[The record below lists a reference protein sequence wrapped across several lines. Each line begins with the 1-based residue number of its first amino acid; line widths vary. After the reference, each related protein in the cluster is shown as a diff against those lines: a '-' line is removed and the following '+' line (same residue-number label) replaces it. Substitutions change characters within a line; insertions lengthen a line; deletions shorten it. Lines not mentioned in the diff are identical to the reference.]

1 MPEPTLP
8 APPAGPRPSEAIAVP
23 TLLASA
29 ITAVAGYVDAVGFAH
44 MGNLYLSF
52 MSGNSTRLGL
62 ALGEARLDAMAS
74 AAAVIGLFVLG
85 AVLGT
90 LLGDALPSRRISA
103 TLAAETLLFALGAGL
118 LVAGIGFPALLP
130 LAAAMGMQN
139 TIHQTVHGADIGKS
153 FVTGALF
160 SLGQSLALALRGRAS
175 AGTCA
180 FYALSWALFVTGAAL
195 GATLLIRVGLE
206 MAVAGAGAALLLLG
220 LLAAWKRL

>member
-1 MPEPTLP
+1 M
-8 APPAGPRPSEAIAVP
+8 P

-29 ITAVAGYVDAVGFAH
+29 ITAVAGYVDAVGYAH

-62 ALGEARLDAMAS
+62 ALGEAKLDAIAS

-90 LLGDALPSRRISA
+90 LLGDALPTRRITA
-103 TLAAETLLFALGAGL
+103 TLAAEAALFALGAGL
-118 LVAGIGFPALLP
+118 LAGGIGFSALLP
-130 LAAAMGMQN
+130 LAGAMGMQN

-175 AGTCA
+175 AAACA

-195 GATLLIRVGLE
+195 GVTLLGRLGLE
-206 MAVAGAGAALLLLG
+206 TAVAAAGGALLLLA